1 MRDKVLGVIGG
12 MGPLASDVFYQ
23 TVIENTKAEK
33 DQDHIDMVILSH
45 ASMPDRTECILN
57 GKLDVL
63 FGELRHD
70 FKVLELAGANLAVI
84 TCNTCH
90 VVLDQI
96 RGITDIP
103 ILDMIDEAA
112 KEALNRYGRGTK
124 VGVMATDGTMS
135 HGHYHIALAAHGM
148 EIVEPSEENQKKV
161 MHIIYDC
168 VKCGIEPDDED
179 IKAVTDELVAKGAK
193 CIILGCTELS
203 AVRKEK
209 FTDDMYI
216 DPMVVAARISIK
228 AAGGEVK

>member
-23 TVIENTKAEK
+23 TIIENTKAEK
-33 DQDHIDMVILSH
+33 DQDHIDMVLLSH
-45 ASMPDRTECILN
+45 ASMPDRTECILD

-63 FGELRHD
+63 FSELEHD

-90 VVLDQI
+90 VVLNQI

-103 ILDMIDEAA
+103 ILNMIEVTA
-112 KEALNRYGRGTK
+112 KEALARYGKGAK
-124 VGVMATDGTMS
+124 VGIMATDGTMS
-135 HGHYHIALAAHGM
+135 HGQYHTALAAHGM
-148 EIVEPSEENQKKV
+148 EIIEPSQESQKKV

-168 VKCGIEPDDED
+168 VKCGIEPEDEV
-179 IKAVTDELVAKGAK
+179 IKSVTDELFEKGAS

-203 AVRKEK
+203 AIRKEK
-209 FTDDMYI
+209 FSDERFI

-228 AAGGEVK
+228 AAGGELR